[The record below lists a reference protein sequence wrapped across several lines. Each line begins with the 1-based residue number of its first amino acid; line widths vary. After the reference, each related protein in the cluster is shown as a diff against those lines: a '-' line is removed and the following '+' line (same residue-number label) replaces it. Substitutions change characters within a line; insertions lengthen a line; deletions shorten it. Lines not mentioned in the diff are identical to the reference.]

1 MTRKAEAVVGVL
13 AALALTS
20 FLTYALT
27 SATHRPVDDAVITV
41 DRALLLLGLILLV
54 SIAGALGAW
63 MR

>member
-1 MTRKAEAVVGVL
+1 MTRKAEAVIGVL

-41 DRALLLLGLILLV
+41 DRALLFLCFILVV
-54 SIAGALGAW
+54 SFIGAVGAW
-63 MR
+63 LN